1 MGNAEKRSEGYKIAL
16 FIAVL
21 AGFLTPFDHSAVN
34 IALPTIGAEFSM
46 DAVSLGWIPTA
57 YLLTSA
63 IFLVPIGRVADIYG
77 RKKVC
82 TLGLSLFTLA
92 SISMI
97 LSPVVPL
104 IILSRVWQG
113 MGAAFIF
120 GTAIAILTS
129 VAPREERG
137 KVLGIY
143 TTAVYLGLS
152 FGPSIGGF
160 MTQHL
165 GWRSIFLINIPIGVI
180 AISLLIFRLT
190 GEWADAQGERFDLQ
204 GSLLYG
210 LMLLSLIYGLS
221 MLPSIEAAGIIL
233 TGIALFILF
242 LWHEWHTRSPLIDLY
257 LFRYNR
263 RFAFSNLAAL
273 LNYSATFAVTFF
285 LSLYLQYIGR
295 LSPSE
300 AGLVL
305 IVQPVAQAVFASSAG
320 YLSDRIDP
328 GKVASAGMA
337 LNAIALLSLAL
348 MGEESS
354 IAHLGIILFVM
365 GLGLAFFSSPNTNAI
380 MSSVTPKCY
389 GVASGA
395 LGTMRLM
402 GQMFSMAIAM
412 MLIAIFVGK
421 VEIIPEQYSGLLGA
435 MKAGFLVFACLC
447 IIGIFASLS
456 RGRASEEEK
465 GACRVKE

>member
-1 MGNAEKRSEGYKIAL
+1 MGNVEEKSGDYKIAL

-21 AGFLTPFDHSAVN
+21 AGFLTPFDLSAVN
-34 IALPTIGAEFSM
+34 IALPTIGREFAM
-46 DAVSLGWIPTA
+46 DAVSMSWIPTA

-82 TLGLSLFTLA
+82 TVGLSLFTLA

-97 LSPVVPL
+97 LSPIVPF

-113 MGAAFIF
+113 VGGAFIF

-129 VAPREERG
+129 LAPRGERG
-137 KVLGIY
+137 KALGIY

-160 MTQHL
+160 MTDHL
-165 GWRSIFLINIPIGVI
+165 GWRSIFLINIPIGVV
-180 AISLLIFRLT
+180 AVSLLIFRLR
-190 GEWADAQGERFDLQ
+190 GEWADAQGERFDLH

-210 LMLLSLIYGLS
+210 LMLLALIYGLS
-221 MLPSIEAAGIIL
+221 MLPSTEATGIIL
-233 TGIALFILF
+233 AGAALFILF
-242 LWHEWHTRSPLIDLY
+242 LWYEWHTRSPLIDLY

-300 AGLVL
+300 AGLIL
-305 IVQPVAQAVFASSAG
+305 IVQPVIQALFASSAG
-320 YLSDRIDP
+320 YLSDRVDP

-348 MGEESS
+348 LDEGSS

-365 GLGLAFFSSPNTNAI
+365 GAGLAFFSSPNTNAI
-380 MSSVTPKCY
+380 MSSVEPKCY
-389 GVASGA
+389 GVASGT

-402 GQMFSMAIAM
+402 GQMLSMAIAM
-412 MLIAIFVGK
+412 MLIAIFMGR

-447 IIGIFASLS
+447 IVGIFASLS
-456 RGRASEEEK
+456 RGEAVEEER
-465 GACRVKE
+465 GICRVDR